1 MSPLVRQES
10 FIDAVLFDFG
20 GVVTTS
26 PFEAF
31 TRYESEVGVPP
42 DSIRRINASNPDN
55 NAWAKMERSEVS
67 VSEFYELFEAEA
79 ADLGLALSGRR
90 VLECLS
96 GSIRPQMVR
105 ALEILR
111 KRVRIGCITNNMKSG
126 HGAGMSR
133 TSEQA
138 ASIAQI
144 MEMFEVVVESAKVG
158 LRKPDVRI
166 YEMACSRLGV
176 DPRNCAY
183 LDDLGINCK
192 PAAGLGMVAI
202 KVVDPEVALDDL
214 EKVVGFSLRRP

>member
-1 MSPLVRQES
+1 MSPLVKNEPL
-10 FIDAVLFDFG
+10 IDAVLFDFG

-31 TRYESEVGVPP
+31 SRYETEIGAPT
-42 DSIRRINASNPDN
+42 DSIRRINSPNPNN
-55 NAWAKMERSEVS
+55 NAWAKMEKSEVDI
-67 VSEFYELFEAEA
+67 SEFCELFEAEA
-79 ADLGLALSGRR
+79 ADFGLELSGQK

-96 GSIRPQMVR
+96 GNVRPEMVR
-105 ALEILR
+105 ALEIL
-111 KRVRIGCITNNMKSG
+111 KQRVRIGCITNNMKSG
-126 HGAGMSR
+126 HGAGMAR

-138 ASIAQI
+138 ASVAQI

-166 YEMACSRLGV
+166 YELACSELGV

-192 PAAGLGMVAI
+192 PAANLGMVAI
-202 KVVDPEVALDDL
+202 KVVDPQVALDDL
-214 EKVVGFSLRRP
+214 ERVVGFSLR